1 VRFSARSEYGIRVLV
16 RLAEAHGN
24 RPVPLSQIAKLEHLP
39 LAYLE
44 RIMVQLRRDGLVVSQ
59 LGAHGGYRLKRHPS
73 LIGMAEVID
82 VLEGPLGSGC
92 PSEKAQNG
100 ECSQDQTC
108 SAHTLWSR
116 VKASLAEALES
127 TTLADLV
134 PVAGRPKAPQS
145 VAG

>member
-1 VRFSARSEYGIRVLV
+1 MRFSARSEYGIRVLV
-16 RLAEAHGN
+16 RLAEAHGS

-92 PSEKAQNG
+92 PSERAQNG
-100 ECSQDQTC
+100 ACSQDQTC

-116 VKASLAEALES
+116 VKASLADALES